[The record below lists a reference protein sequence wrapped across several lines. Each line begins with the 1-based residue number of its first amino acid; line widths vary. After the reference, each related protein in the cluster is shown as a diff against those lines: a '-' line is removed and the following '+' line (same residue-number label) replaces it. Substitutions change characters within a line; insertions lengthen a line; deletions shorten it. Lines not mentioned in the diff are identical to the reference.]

1 MAELQNL
8 SPELQAIDREHRRG
22 VRLLE
27 TIPLLQKMGLITAIL
42 IDGAMGVFLIIVVF
56 GFVISGSF
64 ADIRATAAFD
74 DNIDAS
80 HAIAKGSDAQ
90 PLSFGTAKV
99 LQGTPTSY
107 DFFATVKN
115 DNADWYATFTY
126 SFAAGQTTSRTEE
139 GSVMPGESTYL
150 VSLGYPL
157 DARPSSPTLTVNDV
171 VWHRV
176 NHHDAPDVEAWLSD
190 HGGFT
195 ITTPTYAPDIDF
207 TKTKIG
213 RTTFTVT
220 NSTPYGYWSPQ
231 FTVVLERAG
240 AVVSISK
247 ATLLELDAG
256 DVRPVDVRWYGDLPV
271 TATATVLPSI
281 NYFDPASYM
290 PPRGTTGSD
299 VRDAAVK
306 R

>member
-1 MAELQNL
+1 MVDLQNL
-8 SPELQAIDREHRRG
+8 SPELQAIDREHARG
-22 VRLLE
+22 VRMLE
-27 TIPLLQKMGLITAIL
+27 TLPRLQKIGLFSAIALEVLMGI
-42 IDGAMGVFLIIVVF
+42 FLIVVVF
-56 GFVISGSF
+56 GFVVSGSF
-64 ADIRATAAFD
+64 ADIRAAGAFD

-80 HAIAKGSDAQ
+80 HAIAKGSDAEA
-90 PLSFGTAKV
+90 LSIGTAKV

-107 DFFATVKN
+107 DFFAAVKN
-115 DNADWYATFTY
+115 GNADWYATFTY
-126 SFAAGQTTSRTEE
+126 VFTAGSTTSRTEE
-139 GSVMPGESTYL
+139 GFAMPGESTYL

-157 DARPSSPTLTVNDV
+157 DARPSSPTITVSDV

-176 NHHDAPDVEAWLSD
+176 DHHAAPDVPAWLED

-195 ITTPTYAPDIDF
+195 LTTPTYAPDIDF
-207 TKTKIG
+207 TQTKIG

-240 AVVSISK
+240 AVVGISK

-290 PPRGTTGSD
+290 PPRGTTGTD
-299 VRDAAVK
+299 VRDGGL
-306 R
+306 

>member
-8 SPELQAIDREHRRG
+8 SPELQAIDREHQRG

-27 TIPLLQKMGLITAIL
+27 TIPRLQKIGLIVAIL
-42 IDGAMGVFLIIVVF
+42 IDGAMALFLIIVVF

-64 ADIRATAAFD
+64 ADIRAAASFD
-74 DNIDAS
+74 DNIAAS
-80 HAIAKGSDAQ
+80 HAIAKASDAQ
-90 PLSFGTAKV
+90 PLSLGTAKV

-107 DFFATVKN
+107 DFFATIKN

-126 SFAAGQTTSRTEE
+126 VFTAGSTTSRTEE
-139 GSVMPGESTYL
+139 GFAMPGESTYL

-157 DARPSSPTLTVNDV
+157 DARPTSPTITVNDV
-171 VWHRV
+171 IWHRV
-176 NHHDAPDVEAWLSD
+176 DHHDAPDVSAWLAD

-240 AVVSISK
+240 AVVGISK

-281 NYFDPASYM
+281 NYFDPSSYM

-299 VRDAAVK
+299 VRDASVK